1 MMSRRQLT
9 ISVSSVALIVATG
22 MLLLLLWQLRSLVLT
37 VMIAVVVAA
46 ALAPLV
52 DMAERMRIPRWLAVV
67 VVYLSL
73 IAGILGLALL
83 MGPTVVTQTQ
93 RLLVKLP
100 SYLERLQLLIDT
112 WITDLAGV
120 DPVVIDYLNQVINP
134 QAVTGWAI
142 RSGQQ
147 LLVQSFDFTRGLL
160 GALLTTLLTIF
171 ISGYMLVSGSGLI
184 QGLVELFPYPWNE
197 RLAQQ
202 VHPMAQRM
210 GGYIQ
215 GRVLVSA
222 ILGVMITVSLR
233 FLGLS
238 EFAIALGVIAG
249 FTNLIPFIGPV
260 LGSLPALVVAIV
272 QGGWTF
278 LWVLILYVA
287 IQNLETYV
295 LDPLLVGSS
304 VRVKPL
310 YQLLAVLGGTQLL
323 GIIGAVIAPPW
334 VAGSAVL
341 LENLYLKPKQ
351 EAEIREKLQSRPDPG
366 TSTQERLPS
375 EHSTHYANG
384 TELSGAVGIQSSA
397 DRSLEVEEFEGSK
410 EAELPLS
417 GRKG

>member
-1 MMSRRQLT
+1 
-9 ISVSSVALIVATG
+9 
-22 MLLLLLWQLRSLVLT
+22 
-37 VMIAVVVAA
+37 
-46 ALAPLV
+46 
-52 DMAERMRIPRWLAVV
+52 
-67 VVYLSL
+67 
-73 IAGILGLALL
+73 

-93 RLLVKLP
+93 RLLARLP
-100 SYLERLQLLIDT
+100 SYLERLQLLADT
-112 WITDLAGV
+112 WIADLAGV
-120 DPVVIDYLNQVINP
+120 DPAALDYLNQLLDP
-134 QAVTGWAI
+134 QSLMNWAV

-160 GALLTTLLTIF
+160 GGLLTVVLTLF
-171 ISGYMLVSGSGLI
+171 ISGYMLVSGSDLV

-202 VHPMAQRM
+202 VQPMAQRM

-222 ILGVMITVSLR
+222 ILGVMIAVSLR

-238 EFAIALGVIAG
+238 EFALALGVIAG

-287 IQNLETYV
+287 VQNLETYV

-323 GIIGAVIAPPW
+323 GIVGAVIAPPW
-334 VAGSAVL
+334 VAGMAVL

-351 EAEIREKLQSRPDPG
+351 EAELRAKLCAQAAEASGSLAWRG
-366 TSTQERLPS
+366 IGSNLEGSLPS
-375 EHSTHYANG
+375 PATGE
-384 TELSGAVGIQSSA
+384 A
-397 DRSLEVEEFEGSK
+397 DSLTRPGGS
-410 EAELPLS
+410 EELPRVEDRVA
-417 GRKG
+417 GRSP

>member
-1 MMSRRQLT
+1 MSRRQLT
-9 ISVSSVALIVATG
+9 ISVSSVALVVATG

-52 DMAERMRIPRWLAVV
+52 DLAERLRIPRWLGVV
-67 VVYLSL
+67 LVYLSL
-73 IAGILGLALL
+73 IAGIAGLALL
-83 MGPTVVTQTQ
+83 IGPTVVTQTQ
-93 RLLVKLP
+93 RLLARLP
-100 SYLERLQLLIDT
+100 FYLEQLQLLVDT
-112 WITDLAGV
+112 WIADLAGV
-120 DPVVIDYLNQVINP
+120 DPAALDYLNQLLDP
-134 QAVTGWAI
+134 QSLMSWAV
-142 RSGQQ
+142 RSGQRV
-147 LLVQSFDFTRGLL
+147 LVQSFDFTRGLL
-160 GALLTTLLTIF
+160 GGLLTMVLTLF
-171 ISGYMLVSGSGLI
+171 ISGYMLVSGSDLVR
-184 QGLVELFPYPWNE
+184 GLVELFPYPWNE
-197 RLAQQ
+197 RLAEQ

-238 EFAIALGVIAG
+238 EFALALGVIAG

-287 IQNLETYV
+287 VQNLETYV

-323 GIIGAVIAPPW
+323 GIVGAVIVPPW
-334 VAGSAVL
+334 VAGMAVL

-351 EAEIREKLQSRPDPG
+351 EAEVRARLYARATEAAGSLALPG
-366 TSTQERLPS
+366 MD
-375 EHSTHYANG
+375 
-384 TELSGAVGIQSSA
+384 SA
-397 DRSLEVEEFEGSK
+397 DASSPEPSFSSGPNDSSNEPEGLPQEESLSPADPVAGRS
-410 EAELPLS
+410 PY
-417 GRKG
+417 

>member
-1 MMSRRQLT
+1 MSRRQLT
-9 ISVSSVALIVATG
+9 ISVSSVALVVATG

-52 DMAERMRIPRWLAVV
+52 DLAERLRIPRWLGVV
-67 VVYLSL
+67 LVYLSL
-73 IAGILGLALL
+73 IAGIAGLALL
-83 MGPTVVTQTQ
+83 IGPTVATQTQ
-93 RLLVKLP
+93 RLLTRLP
-100 SYLERLQLLIDT
+100 FYLEQLQLLVDT
-112 WITDLAGV
+112 WIADLAGV
-120 DPVVIDYLNQVINP
+120 DPAALDYLNQLLDP
-134 QAVTGWAI
+134 QSLMSWAV
-142 RSGQQ
+142 RSGQRV
-147 LLVQSFDFTRGLL
+147 LVQSFDFTRGLL
-160 GALLTTLLTIF
+160 GGLLTMVLTLF
-171 ISGYMLVSGSGLI
+171 ISGYMLVSGSDLVR
-184 QGLVELFPYPWNE
+184 GLVELFPYPWNE
-197 RLAQQ
+197 RLAEQ

-238 EFAIALGVIAG
+238 EFALALGVIAG

-287 IQNLETYV
+287 VQNLETYV

-323 GIIGAVIAPPW
+323 GIVGAVIAPPW
-334 VAGSAVL
+334 VAGMAVL

-351 EAEIREKLQSRPDPG
+351 EAEVRARLYARATEAASSLALPGMDPADASSPEPSFSSRPNDSSNEPEG
-366 TSTQERLPS
+366 LPQK
-375 EHSTHYANG
+375 E
-384 TELSGAVGIQSSA
+384 
-397 DRSLEVEEFEGSK
+397 SLIH
-410 EAELPLS
+410 L
-417 GRKG
+417 R

>member
-9 ISVSSVALIVATG
+9 ISVSSIALVVATG

-52 DMAERMRIPRWLAVV
+52 DLAERLRIPRWLGVV
-67 VVYLSL
+67 VVYLSF
-73 IAGILGLALL
+73 IAGIAGLALL
-83 MGPTVVTQTQ
+83 IGPTVATQTQ
-93 RLLVKLP
+93 RLLARSP

-112 WITDLAGV
+112 WIADLAGV
-120 DPVVIDYLNQVINP
+120 DPAALDYLNQLLDP
-134 QAVTGWAI
+134 QSLMNWAV

-160 GALLTTLLTIF
+160 GGLLTVVLTLF
-171 ISGYMLVSGSGLI
+171 ISGYMLVSGSDVV
-184 QGLVELFPYPWNE
+184 QGLVELFPYPWND

-202 VHPMAQRM
+202 IHPMAQRM

-222 ILGVMITVSLR
+222 ILGVMITVSLP

-238 EFAIALGVIAG
+238 EFALALGVIAG

-287 IQNLETYV
+287 VQNLETYV

-323 GIIGAVIAPPW
+323 GIVGAVIAPPW
-334 VAGSAVL
+334 VAGMAVL

-351 EAEIREKLQSRPDPG
+351 EAEVRARLCARATEAAGSLALRGMDPDDVANSPDP
-366 TSTQERLPS
+366 SFPS
-375 EHSTHYANG
+375 HPNDSADKLE
-384 TELSGAVGIQSSA
+384 ELSQEESLSA
-397 DRSLEVEEFEGSK
+397 ADPVAGRS
-410 EAELPLS
+410 PH
-417 GRKG
+417 

>member
-1 MMSRRQLT
+1 MSRRQLT
-9 ISVSSVALIVATG
+9 ISVSSVALVVATG

-52 DMAERMRIPRWLAVV
+52 DLAERLRIPRWLGVV
-67 VVYLSL
+67 LVYLSL
-73 IAGILGLALL
+73 IAGIAGLALL
-83 MGPTVVTQTQ
+83 IGPTVVTQTQ
-93 RLLVKLP
+93 RLLARLP
-100 SYLERLQLLIDT
+100 FYLERLQLLVDT
-112 WITDLAGV
+112 WIADLAGV
-120 DPVVIDYLNQVINP
+120 DPAALDYLNQLLDP
-134 QAVTGWAI
+134 QSLMSWAV
-142 RSGQQ
+142 RSGQRV
-147 LLVQSFDFTRGLL
+147 LVQSFDFTRGLL
-160 GALLTTLLTIF
+160 GGLLTTVLTLF
-171 ISGYMLVSGSGLI
+171 ISGYMLVSGSDLVR
-184 QGLVELFPYPWNE
+184 GLVELFPYPWND

-238 EFAIALGVIAG
+238 EFALALGVIAG

-287 IQNLETYV
+287 VQNLETYV

-323 GIIGAVIAPPW
+323 GIVGAVIAPPW
-334 VAGSAVL
+334 VAGMAVL

-351 EAEIREKLQSRPDPG
+351 EAEVRARLYARATEAAGSLALPGMDSADASSPEPSFSSRPNDSSNEPEGLPQEESLSPADPVAG
-366 TSTQERLPS
+366 
-375 EHSTHYANG
+375 
-384 TELSGAVGIQSSA
+384 
-397 DRSLEVEEFEGSK
+397 RS
-410 EAELPLS
+410 PY
-417 GRKG
+417 

>member
-9 ISVSSVALIVATG
+9 ISVSSVALVVATG

-52 DMAERMRIPRWLAVV
+52 DLAERLRIPRWLGVV
-67 VVYLSL
+67 LVYLSL
-73 IAGILGLALL
+73 IAGIAGLALL
-83 MGPTVVTQTQ
+83 IGPTVATQTQ
-93 RLLVKLP
+93 RLLTRLP
-100 SYLERLQLLIDT
+100 FYLEQLQLLVDT
-112 WITDLAGV
+112 WIADLAGV
-120 DPVVIDYLNQVINP
+120 DPAALDYLNQLLDP
-134 QAVTGWAI
+134 QSLMSWAV
-142 RSGQQ
+142 RSGQRV
-147 LLVQSFDFTRGLL
+147 LVQSFDFTRGLL
-160 GALLTTLLTIF
+160 GGLLTMVLTLF
-171 ISGYMLVSGSGLI
+171 ISGYMLVSGSDLVR
-184 QGLVELFPYPWNE
+184 GLVELFPYPWND

-238 EFAIALGVIAG
+238 EFALALGVIAG

-287 IQNLETYV
+287 VQNLETYV

-323 GIIGAVIAPPW
+323 GIVGAVIAPRGW
-334 VAGSAVL
+334 RVW
-341 LENLYLKPKQ
+341 
-351 EAEIREKLQSRPDPG
+351 RCCWR
-366 TSTQERLPS
+366 TS
-375 EHSTHYANG
+375 
-384 TELSGAVGIQSSA
+384 I
-397 DRSLEVEEFEGSK
+397 
-410 EAELPLS
+410 
-417 GRKG
+417 

>member
-1 MMSRRQLT
+1 MSRRQLT
-9 ISVSSVALIVATG
+9 ISVSSVALVVATG

-52 DMAERMRIPRWLAVV
+52 DLAERLRIPRWLGVV
-67 VVYLSL
+67 LVYLSL
-73 IAGILGLALL
+73 IAGIAGLALL
-83 MGPTVVTQTQ
+83 IGPTVVTQTQ
-93 RLLVKLP
+93 RLLARLP
-100 SYLERLQLLIDT
+100 FYLERLQLLVDT
-112 WITDLAGV
+112 WIADLAGV
-120 DPVVIDYLNQVINP
+120 DPAALDYLNQLLDP
-134 QAVTGWAI
+134 QSLMSWAV
-142 RSGQQ
+142 RSGQRV
-147 LLVQSFDFTRGLL
+147 LVQSFDFTRGLL
-160 GALLTTLLTIF
+160 GGLLTTVLTLF
-171 ISGYMLVSGSGLI
+171 ISGYMLVSGSDLVR
-184 QGLVELFPYPWNE
+184 GLVELFPYPWNE
-197 RLAQQ
+197 RLAEQ

-238 EFAIALGVIAG
+238 EFALALGVIAG

-287 IQNLETYV
+287 VQNLETYV

-323 GIIGAVIAPPW
+323 GIVGAVIAPPW
-334 VAGSAVL
+334 VAGMAVL

-351 EAEIREKLQSRPDPG
+351 EAEVRARLYARATEAAGSLALPGMDSADASSPEPSFSSRPNDSSNEPEGLPQEESLSPADPVAG
-366 TSTQERLPS
+366 
-375 EHSTHYANG
+375 
-384 TELSGAVGIQSSA
+384 
-397 DRSLEVEEFEGSK
+397 RS
-410 EAELPLS
+410 PY
-417 GRKG
+417 

>member
-1 MMSRRQLT
+1 MSRRQLT
-9 ISVSSVALIVATG
+9 ISVSSVALVVATG

-52 DMAERMRIPRWLAVV
+52 DLAERLRIPRWLGVV
-67 VVYLSL
+67 LVYLSL
-73 IAGILGLALL
+73 IAGIAGLALL
-83 MGPTVVTQTQ
+83 IGPTVVTQTQ
-93 RLLVKLP
+93 RLLARLP
-100 SYLERLQLLIDT
+100 FYLERLQLLVDT
-112 WITDLAGV
+112 WIADLAGV
-120 DPVVIDYLNQVINP
+120 DPAALDYLNQLLDP
-134 QAVTGWAI
+134 QSLMSWAV
-142 RSGQQ
+142 RSGQRV
-147 LLVQSFDFTRGLL
+147 LVQSFDFTRGLL
-160 GALLTTLLTIF
+160 GGLLTTVLTLF
-171 ISGYMLVSGSGLI
+171 ISGYMLVSGSDLVR
-184 QGLVELFPYPWNE
+184 GLVELFPYPWND

-238 EFAIALGVIAG
+238 EFALALGVIAG

-287 IQNLETYV
+287 VQNLETYV

-323 GIIGAVIAPPW
+323 GIVGAVIAPPW
-334 VAGSAVL
+334 VAGMAVL

-351 EAEIREKLQSRPDPG
+351 EAEVRARLYARATEAAGSLALLGMDPADASSPEPSFSSRPNDSSNEPEGLPQEESLSPADPVAG
-366 TSTQERLPS
+366 
-375 EHSTHYANG
+375 
-384 TELSGAVGIQSSA
+384 
-397 DRSLEVEEFEGSK
+397 RS
-410 EAELPLS
+410 PY
-417 GRKG
+417 

>member
-9 ISVSSVALIVATG
+9 LSVSSIALVVATG
-22 MLLLLLWQLRSLVLT
+22 MLLLLLWQLRNLVVT

-52 DMAERMRIPRWLAVV
+52 DLAERMRIPRWLGVV
-67 VVYLSL
+67 VVYLSF
-73 IAGILGLALL
+73 IAGIAGLALL

-93 RLLVKLP
+93 RLLARLP
-100 SYLERLQLLIDT
+100 SYLERLQLLADT
-112 WITDLAGV
+112 WIADLAGV
-120 DPVVIDYLNQVINP
+120 DPAALDYLNQLLDP
-134 QAVTGWAI
+134 QSLMNWAV

-160 GALLTTLLTIF
+160 GGLLTVVLTLF
-171 ISGYMLVSGSGLI
+171 ISGYMLVSGSDLV

-202 VHPMAQRM
+202 VQPMAQRM

-222 ILGVMITVSLR
+222 ILGVMIAVSLR

-238 EFAIALGVIAG
+238 EFALALGVIAG

-287 IQNLETYV
+287 VQNLETYV

-323 GIIGAVIAPPW
+323 GIVGAVIAPP
-334 VAGSAVL
+334 
-341 LENLYLKPKQ
+341 
-351 EAEIREKLQSRPDPG
+351 PG
-366 TSTQERLPS
+366 
-375 EHSTHYANG
+375 
-384 TELSGAVGIQSSA
+384 
-397 DRSLEVEEFEGSK
+397 
-410 EAELPLS
+410 
-417 GRKG
+417 

>member
-1 MMSRRQLT
+1 MSRRQLT
-9 ISVSSVALIVATG
+9 ISVSSIALIVATG

-37 VMIAVVVAA
+37 VMIAVVVAT

-52 DMAERMRIPRWLAVV
+52 DTAERLRIPRWLAVV

-73 IAGILGLALL
+73 IAGITGLALL
-83 MGPTVVTQTQ
+83 IGPTVVAQTE
-93 RLLVKLP
+93 RLLARLP
-100 SYLERLQLLIDT
+100 SYLERLQLLIDV

-120 DPVVIDYLNQVINP
+120 DPAVIEYLNQVLNP
-134 QAVTGWAI
+134 QSITQWAI

-147 LLVQSFDFTRGLL
+147 LLVQSYGFTRGLV
-160 GALLTTLLTIF
+160 GTLLTTLLTIF
-171 ISGYMLVSGSGLI
+171 ISGYMLVSGSSLI
-184 QGLVELFPYPWNE
+184 RGLVELFPYPWNE

-202 VHPMAQRM
+202 MHPMAQRM

-238 EFAIALGVIAG
+238 EFALALGVIAG

-260 LGSLPALVVAIV
+260 LGSLPALVLALV
-272 QGGWTF
+272 QGGWTV

-323 GIIGAVIAPPW
+323 GIVGAVIAPPW
-334 VAGSAVL
+334 VAGGAVL

-351 EAEIREKLQSRPDPG
+351 EAEARLKLQSGVLHPQPL
-366 TSTQERLPS
+366 STAAEADSLSSDQKAGGA
-375 EHSTHYANG
+375 THPEDFPQ
-384 TELSGAVGIQSSA
+384 TPQ
-397 DRSLEVEEFEGSK
+397 
-410 EAELPLS
+410 EAEQALS
-417 GRKG
+417 RRKA

>member
-1 MMSRRQLT
+1 MSRRQLT
-9 ISVSSVALIVATG
+9 ISVSSVALVVATG

-52 DMAERMRIPRWLAVV
+52 DLAERLRIPRWLGVV
-67 VVYLSL
+67 LVYLIL
-73 IAGILGLALL
+73 IAGIAGLALL
-83 MGPTVVTQTQ
+83 IGPTVVTQTQ
-93 RLLVKLP
+93 RLLARLP
-100 SYLERLQLLIDT
+100 FYLERLQLLVDT
-112 WITDLAGV
+112 WIADLAGV
-120 DPVVIDYLNQVINP
+120 DPAALDYLNQLLDP
-134 QAVTGWAI
+134 QSLMSWAV
-142 RSGQQ
+142 RSGQRV
-147 LLVQSFDFTRGLL
+147 LVQSFDFTRGLL
-160 GALLTTLLTIF
+160 GGLLTMVLTLF
-171 ISGYMLVSGSGLI
+171 ISGYMLVSGSDLVR
-184 QGLVELFPYPWNE
+184 GLVELFPYPWNE
-197 RLAQQ
+197 RLAEQ

-238 EFAIALGVIAG
+238 EFALALGVIAG

-287 IQNLETYV
+287 VQNLETYV

-323 GIIGAVIAPPW
+323 GIVGAVIAPPW
-334 VAGSAVL
+334 VAGMAVL

-351 EAEIREKLQSRPDPG
+351 EAEVRARLRARATEAAGSLALPGMDPADASNPEPSFSSRPNDSSNEPEGLPQEESLSPADPVAG
-366 TSTQERLPS
+366 
-375 EHSTHYANG
+375 
-384 TELSGAVGIQSSA
+384 
-397 DRSLEVEEFEGSK
+397 RS
-410 EAELPLS
+410 PY
-417 GRKG
+417 

>member
-9 ISVSSVALIVATG
+9 LSVSSIALVVATG
-22 MLLLLLWQLRSLVLT
+22 MLLLLLWQLRNLVVT

-52 DMAERMRIPRWLAVV
+52 DLAERMRIPRWLGV
-67 VVYLSL
+67 VVYLSF
-73 IAGILGLALL
+73 IAGIAGLALL

-93 RLLVKLP
+93 RLLARLP
-100 SYLERLQLLIDT
+100 SYLERLQLLADT
-112 WITDLAGV
+112 WIADLAGV
-120 DPVVIDYLNQVINP
+120 DPAALDYLNQLLDP
-134 QAVTGWAI
+134 QSLMNWAV

-160 GALLTTLLTIF
+160 GGLLTVVLTLF
-171 ISGYMLVSGSGLI
+171 ISGYMLVSGSDLV

-202 VHPMAQRM
+202 VQPMAQRM

-222 ILGVMITVSLR
+222 ILGVMIAVSLR

-238 EFAIALGVIAG
+238 EFALALGVIAG

-287 IQNLETYV
+287 VQNLETYV

-323 GIIGAVIAPPW
+323 GIVGAVIAPPW
-334 VAGSAVL
+334 VAGMAVL

-351 EAEIREKLQSRPDPG
+351 EAELRAKLCAQAAEASGSLAWRG
-366 TSTQERLPS
+366 IGSNLEGSLPS
-375 EHSTHYANG
+375 PATGE
-384 TELSGAVGIQSSA
+384 A
-397 DRSLEVEEFEGSK
+397 DSLTRPGGS
-410 EAELPLS
+410 EELPRVEDRVA
-417 GRKG
+417 GRSP

>member
-1 MMSRRQLT
+1 MSRRQLT
-9 ISVSSVALIVATG
+9 ISVSSVALVVATG

-52 DMAERMRIPRWLAVV
+52 DLAERLRIPRWLGVV
-67 VVYLSL
+67 GVYLSL
-73 IAGILGLALL
+73 IAGIAGLALL
-83 MGPTVVTQTQ
+83 IGPTVATQTQ
-93 RLLVKLP
+93 RLLTRLP
-100 SYLERLQLLIDT
+100 FYLEQLQLLVDT
-112 WITDLAGV
+112 WIADLAGV
-120 DPVVIDYLNQVINP
+120 DPAALDYLNQLLDP
-134 QAVTGWAI
+134 QSLMSWAV
-142 RSGQQ
+142 RSGQRV
-147 LLVQSFDFTRGLL
+147 LVQSFDFTRGLL
-160 GALLTTLLTIF
+160 GGLLTTVLTLF
-171 ISGYMLVSGSGLI
+171 ISGYMLVSGSDLVR
-184 QGLVELFPYPWNE
+184 GLVELFPYPWNE
-197 RLAQQ
+197 RLAEQ

-238 EFAIALGVIAG
+238 EFALALGVIAG

-287 IQNLETYV
+287 VQNLETYV

-323 GIIGAVIAPPW
+323 GIVGAVIAPPW
-334 VAGSAVL
+334 VAGMAVL

-351 EAEIREKLQSRPDPG
+351 EAEVRARLYARATEAAGSLALPGMDPADASSPEPSFSSRPNDSSNEPEGLPQKESLSPADPVAG
-366 TSTQERLPS
+366 
-375 EHSTHYANG
+375 
-384 TELSGAVGIQSSA
+384 
-397 DRSLEVEEFEGSK
+397 RS
-410 EAELPLS
+410 PY
-417 GRKG
+417 

>member
-9 ISVSSVALIVATG
+9 LSVSSIALVVATG
-22 MLLLLLWQLRSLVLT
+22 MLLLLLWQLRNLVVT

-52 DMAERMRIPRWLAVV
+52 DLAERMRIPRWLGVV
-67 VVYLSL
+67 VVYLSF
-73 IAGILGLALL
+73 IAGIAGLALL

-93 RLLVKLP
+93 RLLARLP
-100 SYLERLQLLIDT
+100 SYLERLQLLADT
-112 WITDLAGV
+112 WIADLAGV
-120 DPVVIDYLNQVINP
+120 DPAALDYLNQLLDP
-134 QAVTGWAI
+134 QSLMNWAV

-160 GALLTTLLTIF
+160 GGLLTVVLTLF
-171 ISGYMLVSGSGLI
+171 ISGYILVSGSDLV

-202 VHPMAQRM
+202 VQPMAQRM

-222 ILGVMITVSLR
+222 ILGVMIAVSLR

-238 EFAIALGVIAG
+238 EFALALGVIAG

-287 IQNLETYV
+287 VQNLETYV

-323 GIIGAVIAPPW
+323 GIVGAVIAPPW
-334 VAGSAVL
+334 VAGMAVL

-351 EAEIREKLQSRPDPG
+351 EAELRAKLCAQAAEASGSLAWRG
-366 TSTQERLPS
+366 IGSNLEGSLPS
-375 EHSTHYANG
+375 PATGE
-384 TELSGAVGIQSSA
+384 A
-397 DRSLEVEEFEGSK
+397 DSLTRPGGS
-410 EAELPLS
+410 EELPRVEDRVA
-417 GRKG
+417 GRSP

>member
-1 MMSRRQLT
+1 MSRRQLT
-9 ISVSSVALIVATG
+9 ISVSSVALVVATG

-52 DMAERMRIPRWLAVV
+52 DLAERLRIPRWLGVV
-67 VVYLSL
+67 GVYLSL
-73 IAGILGLALL
+73 IAGIAGLALL
-83 MGPTVVTQTQ
+83 IGPTVATQTQ
-93 RLLVKLP
+93 RLLTRLP
-100 SYLERLQLLIDT
+100 FYLEQLQLLVDT
-112 WITDLAGV
+112 WIADLAGV
-120 DPVVIDYLNQVINP
+120 DPAALDYLNQLLDP
-134 QAVTGWAI
+134 QSLMSWAV
-142 RSGQQ
+142 RSGQRV
-147 LLVQSFDFTRGLL
+147 LVQSFDFTRGLL
-160 GALLTTLLTIF
+160 GGLLTMVLTLF
-171 ISGYMLVSGSGLI
+171 ISGYMLVSGSDLVR
-184 QGLVELFPYPWNE
+184 GLVELFPYPWND

-238 EFAIALGVIAG
+238 EFALALGVIAG

-287 IQNLETYV
+287 VQNLETYV

-323 GIIGAVIAPPW
+323 GIVGAVIAPPW
-334 VAGSAVL
+334 VAGMAVL

-351 EAEIREKLQSRPDPG
+351 EAEVRARLYARATEAAGSLALPGMDSADASSPEPSFSSRPNDSSNEPEGLPQEESLSPADPVAG
-366 TSTQERLPS
+366 
-375 EHSTHYANG
+375 
-384 TELSGAVGIQSSA
+384 
-397 DRSLEVEEFEGSK
+397 RS
-410 EAELPLS
+410 PY
-417 GRKG
+417 

>member
-1 MMSRRQLT
+1 MSRRQLT
-9 ISVSSVALIVATG
+9 ISVSSVALVVATG

-52 DMAERMRIPRWLAVV
+52 DLAERLRIPRWLGVV
-67 VVYLSL
+67 GVYLSL
-73 IAGILGLALL
+73 IAGIAGLALL
-83 MGPTVVTQTQ
+83 IGPTVATQTQ
-93 RLLVKLP
+93 RLLTRLP
-100 SYLERLQLLIDT
+100 FYLEQLQLLVDT
-112 WITDLAGV
+112 WIADLAGV
-120 DPVVIDYLNQVINP
+120 DPAALDYLNQLLDP
-134 QAVTGWAI
+134 QSLMSWAV
-142 RSGQQ
+142 RSGQRV
-147 LLVQSFDFTRGLL
+147 LVQSFDFTRGLL
-160 GALLTTLLTIF
+160 GGLLTMVLTLF
-171 ISGYMLVSGSGLI
+171 ISGYMLVSGSDLVR
-184 QGLVELFPYPWNE
+184 GLVELFPYPWNE
-197 RLAQQ
+197 RLAEQ

-238 EFAIALGVIAG
+238 EFALALGVIAG

-287 IQNLETYV
+287 VQNLETYV
-295 LDPLLVGSS
+295 LEPLLVGSS

-323 GIIGAVIAPPW
+323 GIVGAVIAPPW
-334 VAGSAVL
+334 VAGMAVL

-351 EAEIREKLQSRPDPG
+351 EAEIRARLCARATEAAGSLALPGMDSADASNPEPSFSSRP
-366 TSTQERLPS
+366 
-375 EHSTHYANG
+375 NG
-384 TELSGAVGIQSSA
+384 SSN
-397 DRSLEVEEFEGSK
+397 EPE
-410 EAELPLS
+410 ELPQEESLS
-417 GRKG
+417 PADPVAGRSPY

>member
-1 MMSRRQLT
+1 MSRRQLT
-9 ISVSSVALIVATG
+9 LSVSSIALVVATG
-22 MLLLLLWQLRSLVLT
+22 MLLLLLWQLRNLVVT

-52 DMAERMRIPRWLAVV
+52 DLAERMRIPRWLGV
-67 VVYLSL
+67 VVYLSF
-73 IAGILGLALL
+73 IAGIAGLALL

-93 RLLVKLP
+93 RLLARLP
-100 SYLERLQLLIDT
+100 SYLERLQLLADT
-112 WITDLAGV
+112 WIADLAGV
-120 DPVVIDYLNQVINP
+120 DPAALDYLNQLLDP
-134 QAVTGWAI
+134 QSLMNWAV

-160 GALLTTLLTIF
+160 GGLLTVVLTLF
-171 ISGYMLVSGSGLI
+171 ISGYMLVSGSDLV

-202 VHPMAQRM
+202 VQPMAQRM

-222 ILGVMITVSLR
+222 ILGVMIAVSLR

-238 EFAIALGVIAG
+238 EFALALGVIAG

-287 IQNLETYV
+287 VQNLETYV

-323 GIIGAVIAPPW
+323 GIVGAVIAPPW
-334 VAGSAVL
+334 VAGMAVL

-351 EAEIREKLQSRPDPG
+351 EAELRAKLCAQAAEASGSLAWRG
-366 TSTQERLPS
+366 IGSNLEGSLPS
-375 EHSTHYANG
+375 PATGE
-384 TELSGAVGIQSSA
+384 A
-397 DRSLEVEEFEGSK
+397 DSLTRPGGS
-410 EAELPLS
+410 EELPRVEDRVA
-417 GRKG
+417 GRSP

>member
-1 MMSRRQLT
+1 MSRRQLT
-9 ISVSSVALIVATG
+9 LSVSSIALVVATG
-22 MLLLLLWQLRSLVLT
+22 MLLLLLWQLRNLVVT

-52 DMAERMRIPRWLAVV
+52 DLAERMRIPRWLGV
-67 VVYLSL
+67 VVYLSF
-73 IAGILGLALL
+73 IAGIAGLALL

-93 RLLVKLP
+93 RLLARLP
-100 SYLERLQLLIDT
+100 SYLERLQLLADT
-112 WITDLAGV
+112 WIADLAGV
-120 DPVVIDYLNQVINP
+120 DPAALDYLNQLLDP
-134 QAVTGWAI
+134 QSLMNWAV

-160 GALLTTLLTIF
+160 GGLLTVVLTLF
-171 ISGYMLVSGSGLI
+171 ISGYMLVSGSDLV

-202 VHPMAQRM
+202 VQPMAQRM

-222 ILGVMITVSLR
+222 ILGVMIAVSLR

-238 EFAIALGVIAG
+238 EFALALGVIAG

-287 IQNLETYV
+287 VQNLETYV

-323 GIIGAVIAPPW
+323 GIVGAVIAPPW
-334 VAGSAVL
+334 VAGMAVL

-351 EAEIREKLQSRPDPG
+351 EAELRAKLCAQAAEASGSLAWRG
-366 TSTQERLPS
+366 IGSNLEGSLPS
-375 EHSTHYANG
+375 PATGE
-384 TELSGAVGIQSSA
+384 A
-397 DRSLEVEEFEGSK
+397 DSLTRPGGS
-410 EAELPLS
+410 EELPRVEDRGA
-417 GRKG
+417 GRSP

>member
-1 MMSRRQLT
+1 MSRRQLT
-9 ISVSSVALIVATG
+9 ISVSSVALVVATG

-52 DMAERMRIPRWLAVV
+52 DLAERLRIPRWLGVV
-67 VVYLSL
+67 LVYLSL
-73 IAGILGLALL
+73 IAGIAGLALL
-83 MGPTVVTQTQ
+83 IGPTVVTQTQ
-93 RLLVKLP
+93 RLLARLP
-100 SYLERLQLLIDT
+100 FYLERLQLLVDT
-112 WITDLAGV
+112 WIADLAGV
-120 DPVVIDYLNQVINP
+120 DPAALDYLNQLLDP
-134 QAVTGWAI
+134 QSLMSWAV
-142 RSGQQ
+142 RSGQRV
-147 LLVQSFDFTRGLL
+147 LVQSFDFTRGLL
-160 GALLTTLLTIF
+160 GGLLTTVLTLF
-171 ISGYMLVSGSGLI
+171 ISGYMLVSGSDLVR
-184 QGLVELFPYPWNE
+184 GLVELFPYPWND

-238 EFAIALGVIAG
+238 EFALALGVIAG

-287 IQNLETYV
+287 VQNLETYV

-323 GIIGAVIAPPW
+323 GIVGAVIAPPW
-334 VAGSAVL
+334 VAGMAVL

-351 EAEIREKLQSRPDPG
+351 EAEVRARLYARATEAAGSLALLGMDPADASSPEPSFSSRPND
-366 TSTQERLPS
+366 
-375 EHSTHYANG
+375 
-384 TELSGAVGIQSSA
+384 SSN
-397 DRSLEVEEFEGSK
+397 EPE
-410 EAELPLS
+410 ELPQEESLS
-417 GRKG
+417 PADPVAGRSPY